1 LYKKIN
7 ARVQKMFDDGLV
19 DEVKSILAKWFTL
32 HDVAMKTI
40 WYKEVGEYWEW
51 KISLQECIAQVQQ
64 GNRNYAKRQL
74 TWFRRY
80 EE

>member
-1 LYKKIN
+1 
-7 ARVQKMFDDGLV
+7 MFDDWLV
-19 DEVKSILAKWFTL
+19 KEVKSILEMWFKET
-32 HDVAMKTI
+32 DVALKTI
-40 WYKEVGEYWEW
+40 WYKEVCEYLNW
-51 KISLQECIAQVQQ
+51 KISLEDCISQVQQ